1 MIKIVTRKNDSTTR
15 TVHGSTLD
23 SLRDGFSDLRYNDV
37 NLLISAIDNKGRET
51 IILEIAIVEND
62 KSRDFKLFD
71 GKGILIG

>member
-23 SLRDGFSDLRYNDV
+23 SLRDGISDLRHNDV

>member
-23 SLRDGFSDLRYNDV
+23 SLRDGISDLRHNDV
-37 NLLISAIDNKGRET
+37 NLLISAIDNKGIET
-51 IILEIAIVEND
+51 IILEIFIVKKDN
-62 KSRDFKLFD
+62 SRDFKLYD

>member
-23 SLRDGFSDLRYNDV
+23 SLRDGISDLRYNDV

>member
-1 MIKIVTRKNDSTTR
+1 MIKIITRKNDSTTR

-23 SLRDGFSDLRYNDV
+23 SLRDGISDLRYNDV